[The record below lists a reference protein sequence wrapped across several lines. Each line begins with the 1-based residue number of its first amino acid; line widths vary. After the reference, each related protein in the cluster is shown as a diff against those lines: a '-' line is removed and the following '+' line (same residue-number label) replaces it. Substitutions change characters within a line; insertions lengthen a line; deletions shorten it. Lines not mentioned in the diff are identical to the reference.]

1 MYREKFRKSQRLR
14 GLEGKDG
21 LQLCNFNFRLDGVT
35 FNVYRR
41 MSLYWRSN
49 WKKVGM
55 SSNTVGI
62 ENESNGIISIA
73 MFTNGLAIF
82 ERGKTRL

>member
-21 LQLCNFNFRLDGVT
+21 LQLCNFNFRLDAL
-35 FNVYRR
+35 RR